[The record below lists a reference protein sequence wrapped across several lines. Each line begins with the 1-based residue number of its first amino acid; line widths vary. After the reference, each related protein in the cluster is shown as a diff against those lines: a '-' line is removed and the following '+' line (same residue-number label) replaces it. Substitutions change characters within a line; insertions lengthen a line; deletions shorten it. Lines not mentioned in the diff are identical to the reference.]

1 MDHWPGNTVLRLG
14 MQPLCASSSQAISP
28 LSCVAPMLQSFPAVF
43 HTPVP
48 RQADPALLASGSD
61 DCTVKLWS
69 TKSPSSVAQVG
80 AGQMS
85 HINPWSSRAAAY
97 Y

>member
-1 MDHWPGNTVLRLG
+1 MQPPCLTVL
-14 MQPLCASSSQAISP
+14 QAISP
-28 LSCVAPMLQSFPAVF
+28 LSCVATMLQSCPAVF
-43 HTPVP
+43 HPTAP

-80 AGQMS
+80 AGQIS
-85 HINPWSSRAAAY
+85 HIKP
-97 Y
+97 